1 MRISNIRF
9 GLKTSRLLLFRTFF
23 SFFIAA
29 LFFTLSLSERAQAV
43 VGVSSSELQAA
54 AGIIVPA
61 GSALEQLEG
70 YGNFSLLSKSN
81 LSGGIQAVYEAPF
94 LDDPWLTDELPHL
107 QLLVFSYGS
116 QEDALAAFES
126 YSRQM
131 EMVLFADTRNLFY
144 ESDKTQAADIFL
156 TVNAEYRSFHWLH
169 ANGNLLFQASLYRT
183 NGILNEEN
191 LKTYAEAIDDQKNV
205 QNVLQASID
214 HTKGMLGI
222 LFPPMDA
229 DYNLNTESFFV
240 PLSSIMAIPIHGVLS
255 IRLYVSDPE
264 GATGTLLD
272 SSGLSD
278 PIEGDIFLHLKEDG
292 RLFAGIYAPDFD
304 ADCDQ
309 QLGWYRVKSS
319 ETLYPYEWNSIELH
333 YGVGGF
339 GITLNGENVGM
350 CAVSQPRSENEVYLG
365 DFPDDSVAESM
376 IGTLE
381 SLSGSY
387 SLTDTGKIWDAV
399 LHEQLFL
406 DLPNSDRDVRAFE
419 FLKEKGIFLGSN
431 GMLYPDMI
439 LNRAEMV
446 KILLKAFNYRYIY
459 DEGLPFWDVP
469 SDAWYGKYLSKAYT
483 IGMVK
488 GHKDGSFLPGHA
500 INKAEFFTM
509 LTRMSDEEFSYHND
523 YLDVENGVWYEEG
536 AAYAKSHGLA
546 NGLFF
551 HGSDVLNRRDAA
563 AILYEIMQ

>member
-1 MRISNIRF
+1 MRISNARF
-9 GLKTSRLLLFRTFF
+9 GFKKSRFPFLGTFLFLVL
-23 SFFIAA
+23 AP
-29 LFFTLSLSERAQAV
+29 LSLIFHSEVVQAV

-61 GSALEQLEG
+61 GSTLGQLEG
-70 YGNFSLLSKSN
+70 YGDFSLLSKSN
-81 LSGGIQAVYEAPF
+81 VNGGIQAVYEATF
-94 LDDPWLTDELPHL
+94 SDDPWLIDELPHL

-126 YSRQM
+126 YSKQV
-131 EMVLFADTRNLFY
+131 EYILFSDARNLFY

-156 TVNAEYRSFHWLH
+156 TINAEYRSFHWLH
-169 ANGNLLFQASLYRT
+169 ANGNLLFQASIYRT

-191 LKTYAEAIDDQKNV
+191 LKTYAEAIDDQENV
-205 QNVLQASID
+205 QNILQAGID
-214 HTKGMLGI
+214 QVKGMLGI

-229 DYNLNTESFFV
+229 DYSLNTESFSV
-240 PLSSIMAIPIHGVLS
+240 PVSSIMAIPIHGVLS
-255 IRLYVSDPE
+255 FRLYVSDPK
-264 GATGTLLD
+264 GATGTILD

-278 PIEGDIFLHLKEDG
+278 PTEGDIFLHLQEDG

-309 QLGWYRVKSS
+309 QLGWYRIKSS
-319 ETLYPYEWNSIELH
+319 VAIYPYEWNNVELH

-339 GITLNGENVGM
+339 GVLLNGENVGL
-350 CAVSQPRSENEVYLG
+350 CTVSQPRSEKELYLG
-365 DFPDDSVAESM
+365 DFQDDSVAESM

-387 SLTDTGKIWDAV
+387 SLTDTGKIWDTV
-399 LHEQLFL
+399 LQEQLFL
-406 DLPNSDRDVRAFE
+406 DLPNNDPDVRIFE

-431 GMLYPDMI
+431 GMLHPDTL

-446 KILLKAFNYRYIY
+446 KILLKAFNYRYTS
-459 DEGLPFWDVP
+459 DEKVPFWDVP

-483 IGMVK
+483 IGMVE
-488 GHKDGSFLPGHA
+488 GHDDGSFLPGHV

-509 LTRMSDEEFSYHND
+509 LTRMGDEELPYHND
-523 YLDVENGVWYEEG
+523 YLDVEKGVWYEEG
-536 AAYAKSHGLA
+536 AAYAKSYELA

-551 HGSDVLNRRDAA
+551 HGSDVLSRRDAA